1 LQEERRGN
9 MWPSLKH
16 TLPVMPGRAV
26 AKIHRPRAKVLWVV
40 PLPLSPRCNEIEVL
54 LGGPLITFP
63 VVPPQ

>member
-1 LQEERRGN
+1 
-9 MWPSLKH
+9 
-16 TLPVMPGRAV
+16 MPGRAV

-40 PLPLSPRCNEIEVL
+40 PLPLSPRCNEIEAL